1 MIRRNVVSLAAFA
14 TVWLA
19 SLVGRAQ
26 FKDELPEKGPRSDRQ
41 SVQKLKIGVVIKA
54 VGGPCKGIY
63 ATLPVPTDWPEQK
76 VQVLEEDVSPSVK
89 RVGYRV
95 LGGSVKQM
103 IIEIPQL
110 ASGQEAK
117 ALITYEVT
125 RSTLS
130 PPADTSIY
138 AVAKKPGKELQIYL
152 GPSPYI
158 ESRHQ
163 KIISLAKEL
172 TAASN
177 ESESDT
183 SAWQTVEKIYDA
195 TRERV
200 KYVNGELKGA
210 IRALNDGTG
219 DCEELTSLFI
229 ALCRASKIP
238 ARTVW
243 VDGHCYPE
251 FYLEDDE
258 GHGHWF
264 PCQAAGTRDF
274 GGIPETRPI
283 LQKGDNFKDPDRPR
297 ERQRYVSEFLKGASV
312 KGGGQP
318 KVKFVREV
326 VN

>member
-1 MIRRNVVSLAAFA
+1 MSFRHLSV
-14 TVWLA
+14 LA
-19 SLVGRAQ
+19 SLVSVALLCRASYAQ
-26 FKDELPEKGPRSDRQ
+26 FKDDLPEKGPRADRQ

-54 VGGPCKGIY
+54 VGGTCKGIY
-63 ATLPVPTDWPEQK
+63 VTLPVPTDWPEQK

-89 RVGYRV
+89 HVGYRV
-95 LGGSVKQM
+95 LGGAVKQM

-110 ASGQEAK
+110 PSGQEAK
-117 ALITYEVT
+117 ALITYEIT
-125 RSTLS
+125 RSTLA
-130 PPADTSIY
+130 PPADTSLY
-138 AVAKKPGKELQIYL
+138 KVPKKPGKELQIYL

-163 KIISLAKEL
+163 KIIGLAKEL
-172 TAASN
+172 TAASEDS
-177 ESESDT
+177 ESEV

-195 TRERV
+195 TRDRV

-297 ERQRYVSEFLKGASV
+297 ERQRYVSEFLKGSAV

-318 KVKFVREV
+318 KVKFIREV

>member
-1 MIRRNVVSLAAFA
+1 MFLAISQPA
-14 TVWLA
+14 L
-19 SLVGRAQ
+19 GQ
-26 FKDELPEKGPRSDRQ
+26 FKDEAPEKGSQFDRQ
-41 SVQKLKIGVVIKA
+41 SVQKLKVGVIIKA

-63 ATLPVPTDWPEQK
+63 ATLPVPTDWPEQS
-76 VQVLEEDVSPSVK
+76 VQILEEDVSPTVK

-103 IIEIPQL
+103 IIEIPSL
-110 ASGQEAK
+110 GSGQEAK
-117 ALITYEVT
+117 ALITYEIT
-125 RSTLS
+125 RRTMV
-130 PPADTSIY
+130 PPANTSVYSIP
-138 AVAKKPGKELQIYL
+138 KKPGKDLQIYL

-163 KIISLAKEL
+163 KISSLAKEL
-172 TAASN
+172 TAKGE
-177 ESESDT
+177 ESEATTD
-183 SAWQTVEKIYDA
+183 WQTVEKLYDA
-195 TRERV
+195 TREKV

-229 ALCRASKIP
+229 ALCRASKVP

-251 FYLEDDE
+251 FYLEDDD

-297 ERQRYVSEFLKGASV
+297 ERQRYVSEFLKGAGI

-318 KVKFVREV
+318 KVKFVREI

>member
-1 MIRRNVVSLAAFA
+1 
-14 TVWLA
+14 
-19 SLVGRAQ
+19 
-26 FKDELPEKGPRSDRQ
+26 
-41 SVQKLKIGVVIKA
+41 
-54 VGGPCKGIY
+54 
-63 ATLPVPTDWPEQK
+63 
-76 VQVLEEDVSPSVK
+76 
-89 RVGYRV
+89 
-95 LGGSVKQM
+95 
-103 IIEIPQL
+103 
-110 ASGQEAK
+110 
-117 ALITYEVT
+117 
-125 RSTLS
+125 
-130 PPADTSIY
+130 
-138 AVAKKPGKELQIYL
+138 L

-172 TAASN
+172 TASSEDS
-177 ESESDT
+177 ESET

-195 TRERV
+195 TRDRV

-251 FYLEDDE
+251 FYLEDDA
-258 GHGHWF
+258 GQGHWF

-297 ERQRYVSEFLKGASV
+297 ERQRYVSEFLKGAAV